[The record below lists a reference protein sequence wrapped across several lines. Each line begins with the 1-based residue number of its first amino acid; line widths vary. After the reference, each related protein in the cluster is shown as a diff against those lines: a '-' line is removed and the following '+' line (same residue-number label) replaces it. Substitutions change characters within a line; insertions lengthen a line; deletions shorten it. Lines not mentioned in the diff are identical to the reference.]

1 MKRVY
6 LPPAPA
12 DGHRVLID
20 GLWPR
25 GLSKQAAA
33 VDLWLK
39 EIAPS
44 AELRRW
50 FGHDPARWQVFRT
63 RYRKELLDL
72 ERTVA
77 LDRLRQ
83 AEAAHGTV
91 TLLFAAREETYNH
104 ANVLLEALKRRD
116 PA

>member
-1 MKRVY
+1 MFQIKRVY
-6 LPPAPA
+6 LPPTAA

-50 FGHDPARWQVFRT
+50 FGHDPARWRVFRT
-63 RYRKELLDL
+63 RYRKELLEL

-83 AEAAHGTV
+83 AEVAHGTV
-91 TLLFAAREETYNH
+91 TLLFGAREQRYNH
-104 ANVLLEALKRRD
+104 AAVLFEVLKKS
-116 PA
+116 